1 MIKLASRQE
10 MRRIRHRRLRKK
22 IKGTSERPRLCVFK
36 SLNHIYAQIIDDEK
50 GHTLVSAST
59 LSPELKGKYG
69 HGGNVEAAKLVG
81 QLIARKALE
90 KGIKKVVFDRGGH
103 KYHGAVKALADAA
116 RAEGLEF

>member
-1 MIKLASRQE
+1 

-59 LSPELKGKYG
+59 LSPELR
-69 HGGNVEAAKLVG
+69 LS
-81 QLIARKALE
+81 QIRD
-90 KGIKKVVFDRGGH
+90 VVSGPTF
-103 KYHGAVKALADAA
+103 
-116 RAEGLEF
+116 